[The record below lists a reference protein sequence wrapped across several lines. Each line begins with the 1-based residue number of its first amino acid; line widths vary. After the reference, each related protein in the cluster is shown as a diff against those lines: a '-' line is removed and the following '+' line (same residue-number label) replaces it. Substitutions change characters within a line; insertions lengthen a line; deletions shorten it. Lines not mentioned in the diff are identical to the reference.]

1 MLAQLAS
8 GATATEHALMGHV
21 TGAGQLGLHAGT
33 IHGAWAAECLST
45 SGATCCSIHMHQCC
59 LLAGAG
65 AYPL

>member
-33 IHGAWAAECLST
+33 IHGAWAAECLR
-45 SGATCCSIHMHQCC
+45 AM
-59 LLAGAG
+59 LRAELAAG
-65 AYPL
+65 FARRPQA